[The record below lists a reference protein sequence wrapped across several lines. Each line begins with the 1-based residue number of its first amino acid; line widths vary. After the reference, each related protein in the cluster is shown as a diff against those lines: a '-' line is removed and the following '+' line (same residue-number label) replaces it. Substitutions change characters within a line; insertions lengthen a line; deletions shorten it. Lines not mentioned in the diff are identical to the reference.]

1 MLIMIFMAIVELAL
15 IIKAVNTMIGG
26 TKVTIKMPKRMEVK
40 LDSEQSEEEQSE
52 EVTVGA
58 VKKSEAVFQRI
69 KLVKIIS
76 EAEFNEM
83 KAYHE
88 KAKADKIEHFRHMAM
103 QEKIEHEFNNELTT
117 IDDLEAYADSDDP
130 RVIRDTV
137 TFKNKE
143 ILVYRLRGF
152 PMKFLSHMINY
163 RERDTGWELGRELS
177 DRLKDPSF
185 WNKKLESEV
194 QESGCQ
200 RGLEQLFID
209 E

>member
-88 KAKADKIEHFRHMAM
+88 RAKADKIEHFRHMAM

-152 PMKFLSHMINY
+152 SMKFLSHMINY
-163 RERDTGWELGRELS
+163 RERDTGWELS

>member
-40 LDSEQSEEEQSE
+40 LDSEQSEE
-52 EVTVGA
+52 VTVGA

-88 KAKADKIEHFRHMAM
+88 RAKADKIEHFRHMAM
-103 QEKIEHEFNNELTT
+103 QEKIEREFNNELTT

-185 WNKKLESEV
+185 
-194 QESGCQ
+194 
-200 RGLEQLFID
+200 
-209 E
+209 